1 MNETGQATQS
11 SIREIVKNAA
21 SSRSG
26 GRISQALR
34 RREES
39 RAVCFRIRKEK
50 IASVVGTRRCFNS
63 ERAPKSKHGGIISM
77 QEPASTL
84 SQVRKI
90 LIFLA
95 VVIGVLLFA
104 YLLRKVTVP
113 PDCESEPTAPA
124 CQEV

>member
-1 MNETGQATQS
+1 MHEARQAAQS
-11 SIREIVKNAA
+11 SIRKIIQNAA
-21 SSRSG
+21 SSRHG
-26 GRISQALR
+26 GRISQTLR

-39 RAVCFRIRKEK
+39 RAVRLKLCAKETRRVEV
-50 IASVVGTRRCFNS
+50 SGTRRCS
-63 ERAPKSKHGGIISM
+63 STERAPKSRHGGIISM

-113 PDCESEPTAPA
+113 PDCESE
-124 CQEV
+124 